1 MRGNKAS
8 KDTAKLILAHESTGA
23 ANQETMQY
31 LPADR
36 YTVRIQTKGPAKL
49 DSLIVRAI
57 PELAFCKF
65 QYDPLGPV

>member
-1 MRGNKAS
+1 
-8 KDTAKLILAHESTGA
+8 
-23 ANQETMQY
+23 MQY